1 MTSTTALAAPAVDQS
16 SAAALQGSV
25 APALYRA
32 ALGPVNVDHYLAA
45 FERLD
50 AMGRVLPGWNMAA
63 ALCSLGWL
71 GFRRLWRQ
79 ALWVAAAL
87 IAGGL
92 LLWVVGRQWLA
103 VPLPM
108 LAGLALAGLMVLC
121 GGLGLYGDALV
132 HAEVRR
138 RIVGAVSAAST
149 LRDAKESL
157 QRQACSRRR
166 LLWVVAL
173 SVALVLAAVLA
184 WLALEHGPAAQR
196 TQDVAKA
203 QPVLLPKPEPDTAPR
218 PVSVSGDTPAAPS
231 AEAEPPERALAPVD
245 QPQAEPPTPE
255 ARPEPV
261 RDLVQEPPSA
271 QAQAQPRTATP
282 VSEQAPHKAAQ
293 RRLYINVGLFADP
306 ENARRTHARLR
317 QAGLPCSVE
326 PVTRA
331 DGSRLQRVRVGPFGS
346 AAQANAAVAKVRAM
360 GLEAVAA
367 AQ

>member
-1 MTSTTALAAPAVDQS
+1 MARMTSPTALAAPAVDQS

-32 ALGPVNVDHYLAA
+32 ALGPVSVDHYLAA

-50 AMGRVLPGWNMAA
+50 ATGRVLPGWNMAA
-63 ALCSLGWL
+63 ALCPLGWL
-71 GFRRLWRQ
+71 AFRRLWRQ
-79 ALWVAAAL
+79 ALWVAVGL

-92 LLWVVGRQWLA
+92 LLWIVGRQWLA

-108 LAGLALAGLMVLC
+108 LAGLALAGVMALC
-121 GGLGLYGDALV
+121 AGLGLYGDALV
-132 HAEVRR
+132 HADVRR
-138 RIVGAVSAAST
+138 RIVDAVSAAST
-149 LRDAKESL
+149 MREAVQLL
-157 QRQACSRRR
+157 QRHASSRRR

-184 WLALEHGPAAQR
+184 WLALGQGPAAQR
-196 TQDVAKA
+196 TQDMVKA
-203 QPVLLPKPEPDTAPR
+203 PPEVLPTPVPGTTPR
-218 PVSVSGDTPAAPS
+218 LSSVSDDMPAAPS
-231 AEAEPPERALAPVD
+231 AEAEPPENAPAPVE
-245 QPQAEPPTPE
+245 QPQQPPMPE
-255 ARPEPV
+255 APPEPV
-261 RDLVQEPPSA
+261 QDPPSA
-271 QAQAQPRTATP
+271 QAQAQPSTAP
-282 VSEQAPHKAAQ
+282 AASEQAPPKAVQ
-293 RRLYINVGLFADP
+293 RKLYINVGLFADP

-331 DGSRLQRVRVGPFGS
+331 DGSRLQRVRVGPYGS